1 MKSERL
7 LQNRL
12 AIKSDMEQDFVIKNM
27 QAAFIKGGNNQKLIR
42 FLPSMS
48 KFIDRIKDEEVSGET
63 LPLFSVFTHS
73 FRLTCPR
80 LLTLKPKR

>member
-1 MKSERL
+1 MSFQDGDNFSKL
-7 LQNRL
+7 LQKLSPSR
-12 AIKSDMEQDFVIKNM
+12 KNY
-27 QAAFIKGGNNQKLIR
+27 IYKGGTNQKPTR
-42 FLPSMS
+42 SLPSMS

>member
-1 MKSERL
+1 
-7 LQNRL
+7 
-12 AIKSDMEQDFVIKNM
+12 M
-27 QAAFIKGGNNQKLIR
+27 QGAFIKGENNQKLTR
-42 FLPSMS
+42 FLPTTMS
-48 KFIDRIKDEEVSGET
+48 KFIDRIKDEEVSDET